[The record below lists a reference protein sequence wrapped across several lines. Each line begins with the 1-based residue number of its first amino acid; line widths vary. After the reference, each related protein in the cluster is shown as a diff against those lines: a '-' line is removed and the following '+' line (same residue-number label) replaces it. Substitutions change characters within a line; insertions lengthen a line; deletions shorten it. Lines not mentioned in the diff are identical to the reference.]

1 MNEAQTLQ
9 QMKFPNW
16 EPAEVRIVSLTYVL
30 DDPGLT
36 AIKSIKGCKT
46 LAASLDEAVKR
57 ARRKYG
63 PGHLNAWG
71 VHCLPLSGWLLG
83 GGIWM
88 RGKHD
93 KNHKEDLRRM
103 GIKVSPLSLRINSRE
118 GTATT

>member
-16 EPAEVRIVSLTYVL
+16 ESDEVRIVSLTYVM
-30 DDPGLT
+30 DDPELSSVE
-36 AIKSIKGCKT
+36 SIKCCKT

-71 VHCLPLSGWLLG
+71 CHGLPLDRWLLG
-83 GGIWM
+83 GGEFM
-88 RGKHD
+88 PGKQD
-93 KNHKEDLRRM
+93 KNHQEDLRLM
-103 GIKVSPLSLRINSRE
+103 GY
-118 GTATT
+118 

>member
-9 QMKFPNW
+9 QNKFPNW
-16 EPAEVRIVSLTYVL
+16 RPDEVRIVSLTYVI
-30 DDPGLT
+30 DDPGLSSI
-36 AIKSIKGCKT
+36 ASIKNCRT

-71 VHCLPLSGWLLG
+71 CHGLPLSGWLLG
-83 GGIWM
+83 GGELM

-93 KNHKEDLRRM
+93 KDHRENLHRM
-103 GIKVSPLSLRINSRE
+103 GY
-118 GTATT
+118 